1 MGIVIAIL
9 IFGIIVVWHEFGHFI
24 VAKKCDVQVNEF
36 MIGLGPKLVGVQKGE
51 TLFSIHLLP
60 FGGACVMEGEDGNSD
75 NERAY
80 THKKI
85 WQRLLIVFAGPFFN
99 LLMAFVLS
107 IVLLGIA
114 GVDKPVIA
122 DVMEG
127 YPAEAAGMQAGDEI
141 IKLNSKNIHFYREVP
156 VYLMLHSDEEIN
168 VTYLRDGEKIET
180 TLVPQENPENGRS
193 LIGIYYE
200 SDYEKLGPLQTLQYS
215 FYEVEYQIWTV
226 LSSIRM
232 LIQGKFSFNDLSGPV
247 GIVKV
252 VGDTYN
258 ESMQNGGIGEALLN
272 MLNMIVLLSANLC
285 VMNLLPIPGLD
296 GGRLLFILIEAI
308 TRKRIPPEKEG
319 MIHVIGVVILL
330 GLMAVILFNDIRK
343 IVMGGL

>member
-114 GVDKPVIA
+114 GVDKPIVA
-122 DVMEG
+122 GVMEG

-156 VYLMLHSDEEIN
+156 VYLMLHSDEEID

-180 TLVPQENPENGRS
+180 TLVPQENPESGRS

-200 SDYEKLGPLQTLQYS
+200 PNNESLGPLQTLQYS

-343 IVMGGL
+343 IVTGGL

>member
-114 GVDKPVIA
+114 GVDKPIVA
-122 DVMEG
+122 GVMEG

-141 IKLNSKNIHFYREVP
+141 IKLDSKNIHFYREVP
-156 VYLMLHSDEEIN
+156 VYLMLHSDEEID

-200 SDYEKLGPLQTLQYS
+200 SNYEKLGPLQTLQYS

-343 IVMGGL
+343 IVTGGL

>member
-1 MGIVIAIL
+1 
-9 IFGIIVVWHEFGHFI
+9 
-24 VAKKCDVQVNEF
+24 
-36 MIGLGPKLVGVQKGE
+36 
-51 TLFSIHLLP
+51 
-60 FGGACVMEGEDGNSD
+60 
-75 NERAY
+75 
-80 THKKI
+80 
-85 WQRLLIVFAGPFFN
+85 
-99 LLMAFVLS
+99 
-107 IVLLGIA
+107 
-114 GVDKPVIA
+114 
-122 DVMEG
+122 
-127 YPAEAAGMQAGDEI
+127 
-141 IKLNSKNIHFYREVP
+141 VP
-156 VYLMLHSDEEIN
+156 VYLMLHSDEEID

-180 TLVPQENPENGRS
+180 TLVPQENPESGRS

-200 SDYEKLGPLQTLQYS
+200 PNNEKLGPLQTLQYS

-343 IVMGGL
+343 IVTGGL